1 MEALVGCG
9 RMVSGCSVGEGL
21 CMERCAG
28 GAQDNAIIN
37 RIMLRF
43 RPIAPKPAAGG
54 SSSGGSTSE
63 NRNVVVARGRGKR
76 KYVRVRKYN
85 RCRRKKRTAEE
96 EIRDGL
102 EKTVQTL
109 QLLPEKADGSDS
121 PAGASWCNLERS
133 ETTKPIRETPPFWLT
148 FNGENTWSA
157 LDRGVVREA
166 TMIVVES
173 WVTVECVRSACMEGG
188 GLGSTDLERRKNLEG
203 DTCPGLI
210 SDGLNK
216 VEWVNDAY
224 KRMVSQEISNGRWP
238 ECWVWLVAKEKLP
251 YMYPAFTCRV
261 RLQYTFGKEKHS
273 QTVPCDAWRMDR
285 GGFAWRLDIKAALS
299 LGR

>member
-1 MEALVGCG
+1 MTLRISPEIHFVIYPIHASSSYHTHSALKETHPPSHALLPDVTPHPTTPVRHSSPRAAQRVQDQVREKDKESRETESGGDMEALVGGG

-96 EIRDGL
+96 EIREGL

-133 ETTKPIRETPPFWLT
+133 ETTKPIRET
-148 FNGENTWSA
+148 
-157 LDRGVVREA
+157 A
-166 TMIVVES
+166 TLL
-173 WVTVECVRSACMEGG
+173 AH
-188 GLGSTDLERRKNLEG
+188 
-203 DTCPGLI
+203 
-210 SDGLNK
+210 
-216 VEWVNDAY
+216 
-224 KRMVSQEISNGRWP
+224 
-238 ECWVWLVAKEKLP
+238 
-251 YMYPAFTCRV
+251 
-261 RLQYTFGKEKHS
+261 LQ
-273 QTVPCDAWRMDR
+273 R
-285 GGFAWRLDIKAALS
+285 
-299 LGR
+299 